1 MTSADKNAT
10 PRYQQ
15 IKQDL
20 LDRIAAGEWAVGEA
34 IPPEQTLARDFGVA
48 RMTVNRA
55 LQDLTQAGVLVR
67 RRGSGTYVAP
77 PRIHTSLLQIRNI
90 ADEIAER
97 GHHHDSAL
105 LRLETVPATADQALL
120 FGIEAGDPLFR
131 SVIVHR
137 ENEVPI
143 QVEDRL
149 VNPAVAPHYL
159 EQDFKS
165 QTPSAYLSM
174 VAPLIGAHYTVEARL
189 PGREIALHLAIG
201 TREPCLVVHRTTRT
215 EDRIASLAVLWHPGQ
230 LYQLTGGV

>member
-20 LDRIAAGEWAVGEA
+20 LERIAAGEWGVGEA

-77 PRIHTSLLQIRNI
+77 PRVHTSLLEIRNI

-97 GHHHDSAL
+97 GHHHDSEL
-105 LRLETVPATADQALL
+105 LLLEAVTATAEQAAL
-120 FGIEAGDPLFR
+120 FGIEPGEPLFR
-131 SVIVHR
+131 SLIVHR
-137 ENEVPI
+137 ENAVPI

-149 VNPAVAPHYL
+149 VNPSVAPHYL
-159 EQDFKS
+159 EQSFRQ

-174 VAPLIGAHYTVEARL
+174 VAPLIGAQYAVEARL
-189 PGREIALHLAIG
+189 PGKDIASRLSIS
-201 TREPCLVVHRTTRT
+201 TREPCLVVFRTTRT
-215 EDRIASLAVLWHPGQ
+215 ERQVASLAVLWHPGQ
-230 LYQLTGGV
+230 MYQLTGGI

>member
-1 MTSADKNAT
+1 MTSAEKSAT
-10 PRYQQ
+10 PCYQQ

-20 LDRIAAGEWAVGEA
+20 LDRIAAKEWGIGEA

-55 LQDLTQAGVLVR
+55 LQELTQAGVLVR

-77 PRIHTSLLQIRNI
+77 PRVHTSLLQIRNI

-97 GHHHDSAL
+97 GHRYDSAL
-105 LRLETVPATADQALL
+105 LRLESVPASADQALL
-120 FGIEAGDPLFR
+120 FGIETGAPLFR

-137 ENEVPI
+137 ENDVPI

-149 VNPAVAPHYL
+149 VNPEVAPHYL
-159 EQDFKS
+159 AQRFKT

-174 VAPLIGAHYTVEARL
+174 VAPLAGAHYTVEARL
-189 PGREIALHLAIG
+189 PGREIAAHLAIS
-201 TREPCLVVHRTTRT
+201 TKDPCLVVLRTTRT
-215 EDRIASLAVLWHPGQ
+215 EDRVASQAELWHPGQ